1 MKKLVQ
7 SLFILLFVATSAIAQ
22 ERTITGTVT
31 DDSDGKP
38 LPGVTI
44 RLKGAKGGTQS
55 GSDGRF
61 TLKAPSGAHAL
72 EFSYL
77 GYVSQSKNI
86 GTSNVV
92 NIALESDSKALTEV
106 VVTGYG
112 TTKKKDFTGS
122 AATIKGDDLKDRP
135 VQSFVQ
141 GMTGQAAGVS
151 IIQPN
156 GLLNNPPVIRVRGVS
171 SISLSSFPLVIVD
184 GIPFPTTDASANS
197 TTNNPLGDI
206 NPNDIESIDILK
218 DAASTALYGSR
229 AAAGV
234 LVITTKKGKK
244 GDARVGYDGWF
255 GVNNA
260 VRLPELLNAQQYMD
274 VKNAALKNAVAL
286 NPNVV
291 PVSQRDANGNGFL
304 PSYNA
309 DGSLVDTR
317 WYDEVYRTAYSQNH
331 SVTVSGGTDKTTYY
345 MSGGLSDQNGFLKKN
360 TFKRYSGRVNLTHQA
375 TDWLKLNLNMNYNNS
390 LNESPNSG
398 SSPGAAF
405 NSSGLGRIVVAIAP
419 NVAPRNPDGSY
430 NMTVNSVGNGANLV
444 PSNWAHPTVLIEKD
458 KNSSETNRFLANLG
472 ADFKLAEGLNF
483 RTNYSWD
490 RSNVENIRFLNPFQ
504 GDGVTPGGRATNQ
517 NTRRNN
523 WNWINTLQYNK
534 SFDGVHNLNVTVGS
548 DVQKT
553 RTENWGS
560 TRDKLGDPTFFDQF
574 QGTYVTNVPSGNS
587 IDQISFEAYLASVS
601 YNYNGKYFISG
612 NFRRDGNSG
621 LAAGRK
627 WGNFG
632 GGSVGWSISQE
643 DFFKNSGL
651 ANTVNNLR
659 LRASFGK
666 VGNGNVGAYN
676 EYTTYSPAIYGGT
689 PFAWYYNKA
698 GNKDLTWET
707 STQTDIGINLGL
719 WNDRL
724 TLEADY
730 FYKNINNL
738 ILDVPQAP
746 SKGIPE
752 DLIAGGS
759 ILANVGS
766 MYNKGFELGIG
777 GLPVKTDKF
786 SWKVNLNVTFLKNKV
801 TELDPTVKQLIGT
814 TGGLESASITKVG
827 EPIGSIYAVR
837 TKGVNP
843 ENGRRIFIN
852 AAGREV
858 QYLHQGGVNAWTYLD
873 GTVAPSAAGDAQVI
887 GGTLPKWYGGFNNT
901 FTYGNFDLNL
911 MFTFSGG
918 NYIYNGSRAGLL
930 DQRFW
935 NNSTEILKA
944 WTAPGQNTNIPRTVY
959 SDNVSNGSSFAISD
973 NVEKGDFLRLQTATI
988 GYRLPKTLIS
998 RAGIN
1003 SLRLYASVNNA
1014 FLITNYSGV
1023 DPEISTN
1030 GNSTLSS
1037 GVERNTI
1044 PQGRAFTFGLS
1055 IGL

>member
-7 SLFILLFVATSAIAQ
+7 SLFILLLIATSAIAQ

-31 DDSDGKP
+31 DGSDGKP

-44 RLKGAKGGTQS
+44 RLKGAKGGAQS

-61 TLKAPSGAHAL
+61 TLKAPAGVSAL

-77 GYVSQSKNI
+77 GYVSQYKNI
-86 GTSNVV
+86 GSSNVV
-92 NIALESDSKALTEV
+92 NVALESDSKALTEV

-122 AATIKGDDLKDRP
+122 AASIKGDDLKDRP

-171 SISLSSFPLVIVD
+171 SISLSSFPLVVVD
-184 GIPFPTTDASANS
+184 GIPFPTSDVSNNS

-206 NPNDIESIDILK
+206 NPNDIESIDVLK

-234 LVITTKKGKK
+234 LVITTKKGKT
-244 GDARVGYDGWF
+244 GDARVNYDGWF

-260 VRLPELLNAQQYMD
+260 VRLPELLNAQQFID
-274 VKNAALKNAVAL
+274 VKNEALKNALAL
-286 NPNVV
+286 NPNAVGA
-291 PVSQRDANGNGFL
+291 SQRDAQGRGFF
-304 PSYNA
+304 PSYNP
-309 DGSLVDTR
+309 DGSMVDTK

-331 SVTVSGGTDKTTYY
+331 GVTVSGGTEKTTYY
-345 MSGGLSDQNGFLKKN
+345 LSGGLSDQNGFLKNN
-360 TFKRYSGRVNLTHQA
+360 TFKRYSGRVNLGHQA
-375 TDWLKLNLNMNYNNS
+375 TKWMKLSLNMSYNNT
-390 LNESPNSG
+390 LNQSPNSG

-405 NSSGLGRIVVAIAP
+405 NSSGLGRLAIAVAP
-419 NVAPRNPDGSY
+419 NLSPRNPDGSF
-430 NMTVNSVGNGANLV
+430 NITKNTVGNNANLV
-444 PSNWAHPTVLIEKD
+444 PSTFANPAVLAQLD
-458 KNSSETNRFLANLG
+458 KNRSETNRFLTNMG
-472 ADFKLAEGLNF
+472 ADFKLMEGLNF
-483 RTNYSWD
+483 RTNFSWD
-490 RSNVENIRFLNPFQ
+490 RSNSENAQFLNPVQ
-504 GDGVTPGGRATNQ
+504 GDGYGPGGRAVNQ
-517 NTRRNN
+517 NVRTNN

-534 SFDGVHNLNVTVGS
+534 SFDGVHNLNLTVGS

-553 RTENWGS
+553 RTEAWGAMRS
-560 TRDKLGDPTFFDQF
+560 GLGDPTFFTQF
-574 QGTYVTNVPSGNS
+574 QGTYVSNTPSGNR
-587 IDQISFEAYLASVS
+587 IEQISYEAYLASAS
-601 YNYNGKYFISG
+601 YNYAGKYFISG

-621 LAAGRK
+621 LADGMK

-632 GGSVGWSISQE
+632 GASVGWSISQE

-651 ANTVNNLR
+651 SNTVSNLR
-659 LRASFGK
+659 LRGSWGK
-666 VGNGNVGAYN
+666 VGNGNVGPYN
-676 EYTTYSPAIYGGT
+676 EFTTYSPGIYGST
-689 PFAWYYNKA
+689 PFAWFYNKA
-698 GNKDLTWET
+698 GNRNLSWET
-707 STQTDIGINLGL
+707 STQTDIGLNLGL

-724 TLEADY
+724 TFEADY
-730 FYKNINNL
+730 FYKNIDNL

-766 MYNKGFELGIG
+766 MYNRGFEFGIG
-777 GLPVKTDKF
+777 GLPIKTDKF
-786 SWKVNLNVTFLKNKV
+786 SWKVNLNLTLIKNRV

-827 EPIGSIYAVR
+827 ESIGSIYAVR
-837 TKGVNP
+837 TNGVNP
-843 ENGRRIFIN
+843 ANGRRIFVN
-852 AAGREV
+852 SAGREV
-858 QYLHQGGVNAWTYLD
+858 QYQHFGGNMAWTYLD
-873 GTVAPSAAGDAQVI
+873 GTAAPSPASDAQVI

-930 DQRFW
+930 DQRW

-944 WTAPGQNTNIPRTVY
+944 WNTNGQNTEIPRTVY
-959 SDNVSNGSSFAISD
+959 GDNVSNGSSFAISA
-973 NVEKGDFLRLQTATI
+973 NAEKGDFLRLQTATI
-988 GYRLPKTLIS
+988 GYKLPATLFNKI
-998 RAGIN
+998 GIN
-1003 SLRLYASVNNA
+1003 SLRVYASVNNA

-1037 GVERNTI
+1037 GVERNSI

-1055 IGL
+1055 LGL